1 MRYTRTAI
9 TQLSRWYKSVLIKC
23 AIFNAAVFIGAVGIS
38 GNAKA
43 APHMEIKGNKEVSG
57 DYSGYNGSEPKYE
70 GSHEYVPREGG
81 VFVIREGA
89 HLTVTGG
96 KYTNNTTKSLYGN
109 DGKTYG
115 GKGGGAIA
123 TETSSNGK
131 VTGHLT
137 IQGAVNDYVYFTGNT
152 AASVGG
158 GAIYAGSVD
167 LIDYAWFNANI
178 GTIIPYSTSFRSS
191 IGGGAIYLDL
201 QNGATNTVISNSGFQ
216 NNVPSSIA
224 GRGNKGGAIYVSG
237 SSVDNYHIDFINDS
251 FTNNVTGQGSNT
263 VDTDIDNYSYGEGGA
278 IHFSG
283 MGDDSATIAD
293 SEFIQN
299 KAAEGGAI
307 YGYIAPTLTIKA
319 GTNLDGSQKRTTF
332 SENLA
337 TKRGGAIFHSG
348 NDLHISDT
356 DFTGNSVI
364 GKNDSASSVDGGGAI
379 YYVGSSASRPHYAT
393 IENSIFDKNIVE
405 NWVTDENRIKTATAL
420 GGALHFKDSSYGI
433 TSITDTTF
441 TNNSVSVVN
450 RPFEDSSS
458 SNMSSGGAAYLLTKS
473 FNGDNLT
480 FIGNSADI
488 AGGMYL
494 DGSVYSV
501 IDHSTFQSNT
511 AKYRGGAAYLSVPGY
526 DYLVI
531 RNSTIGGDKAELGN
545 SAQYGGG
552 LYLNT
557 GANIENSTIMNN
569 TASETG
575 GGIYSGTAVK
585 IKDSTIAYNNA
596 PVGAAIYNYNSG
608 HDTSKIS
615 LDNVKIYNNTG
626 GSAIAGRTMYFVNSD
641 IYNNNAGSGS
651 NVIDAINGIL
661 IDTNVVN
668 NTGEYSIN
676 ATNNYEDMYIQAINR
691 DVLIDNPDTQ
701 GLNILADIHLF
712 AADDRTIT
720 IKDDAHNGI
729 MYQYDG
735 VVNYDGSIIND
746 PRYIGD
752 GLELYNGV
760 ANINAEM
767 DASIYQTG
775 GVLNLNNNLADNRGL
790 TIEGD
795 AVANL
800 SSKNTG
806 LNFLLLKSKDGA
818 LVNIDG
824 DKNIGTL
831 ASVYPTYNAIDT
843 TLDKAITSVN
853 IGTYTNYM
861 GLSEKD
867 ELHLNLDAD
876 FSTAAIDKYTIDLL
890 KIDTTEKN
898 EYADIVFSVD
908 RVNNLSLTDLG
919 DGESKNFKFLQID
932 EMQNDSGRPISDE
945 YVRVGLGR
953 INDTAM
959 TEYYT
964 DKSYN
969 YLVDDSDLGTI
980 KITKGSGLSLDSAIK
995 NEVNSKMYTL
1005 KEDYKSTASLG
1016 SINGGYLGINGEG
1029 YGMDGR
1035 DSSNNYA
1042 EGITV
1047 DNGQLLVLNDVGSLD
1062 LAGNANKK
1070 IVGFKNA
1077 GTNKDGGFI
1086 ANEQGSVEI
1095 NNSVIAD
1102 NDSIN
1107 SVVSATSEAV
1117 SADDPESSETNTKI
1131 KNSAFLNNK
1140 KISSGLVVNNGDL
1153 AALTVKDTTFKNN
1166 DGYAIINSGSATVND
1181 TLFDSNNSAIN
1192 NSGTMSV
1199 LDADFINNTGADKVA
1214 TIVNSGTMKLAQVN
1228 IEGNQGQY
1236 GAIYNAAD
1244 SNGTAKLTISS
1255 PYGNRLVIS
1264 GNKDKDGNSTAIHNS
1279 AYIGSDGTINRA
1291 EVVFTNYDYDAANYS
1306 SDFKGLPAFVID
1318 DKITGHDGDDYIAN
1332 QILAFAD
1339 TGLYEVNN
1347 IIENNTLSISGSAT
1361 LTLGNGGEIADSVIF
1376 DSVNGA
1382 TLNINEGAKATF
1394 SGADNIRY
1402 TNINLQGGE
1411 LVIGVDNSGNPLT
1424 KNKTLNVNGGI
1435 LDIANGATG
1444 RISVTDRGLG
1454 TTTELKLDVD
1464 LANGK
1469 TDYLS
1474 STLSSLSPVVIST
1487 INFISDATT
1496 ETSVTIISTGA
1507 GTGAYAISVADDV
1520 VFTNTNSDYQVSY
1533 DPSKGRLT
1541 FVPLDLYDN
1550 IYAAVTNTEKDVR
1563 SYSLKDGGSGAEV
1576 VTQALGT
1583 LAGTSLTVNGKNL
1596 ALDGDST
1603 AGIQIANG
1611 QTLTL
1616 NNVKE
1621 VRNFSDAAVKNASGG
1636 TVEIA
1641 TTAFTN
1647 NGTTDIINEG
1657 TLNLT
1662 SGNVKFQKG
1671 VTGAGT
1677 TNVTGAK
1684 VTLEDGASIAQALN
1698 IESGSLTSSADGI
1711 AGAVENN
1718 ANNGLVLNKGTL
1730 SQSITGSGSTKI
1742 AGNVVNSSN
1751 INQAVNITSGSLTTS
1766 ADSLGGAITNSV
1778 NGGLVLNGG
1787 TLAQRVSGNGSTV
1800 IDGDVTANSTI
1811 SQAITVNAD
1820 KSLTASANNINGAVT
1835 NNGTVNLNSGTLTQ
1849 TITGGDIYVLAS
1861 QTVTSDLSKLA
1872 GTFENQGTL
1881 NLQGELTED
1890 IKGNGTTVLQ
1900 NDITLADNRTIAG
1913 TLNANNK
1920 NINMQDSSTSYT
1932 TLSVNNLAGTA
1943 NLQIDS
1949 SLSDGQTDKI
1959 ATSAD
1964 SISGA
1969 ILNLTSVN
1977 VTSDGGNTGENSNIL
1992 TYLSGNTNNIQ
2003 FQLNGAA
2010 DGSLTTYTG
2019 NYEYV
2024 FSLGDAGQLDVTR
2037 TASTA
2042 GLSNFING
2050 TNGVTGNTFS
2060 LTEDVSVTQDGNIG
2074 TVDRTNDST
2083 TLNLNIN
2090 EYTLTGK
2097 GTNSFDGITIADGY
2111 TLNVNGKD
2119 SDNQGT
2125 ITNFDTAFTNTGTL
2139 NVSNIN
2145 FKNNNED
2152 IVNAGTLNLSGT
2164 NSVDTIVGDG
2174 DMQVASGTTTNNG
2187 TINQNIVSIANGATL
2202 NSNAGGLIANTGII
2216 NAGTLELTDGANA
2229 NTISGSGTTEITG
2242 TVENTGTI
2250 SQAVNVANGSLTT
2263 SADGLGG
2270 AVDNDGTLNLNGGT
2284 LAQTVTGTGSTVI
2297 DGDVT
2302 ANSAISQA
2310 ITVNADKSLTANANN
2325 IDGAVTNAGTLNLNG
2340 GTLAQVISG
2349 TGSTVVDGD
2358 VTANSLISQA
2368 ITVNAD
2374 KSLTANANNID
2385 GAVNNAGTLNLNGG
2399 TLAQTVTGAG
2409 STVIAG
2415 NVENSSTIAQAVNI
2429 TSGSLTTLAD
2439 GLGGAVDND
2448 GTLNLN
2454 GGTLA
2459 QTVTGAGST
2468 VIDGDVLANSVIS
2481 QAITV
2486 NTGKKLTASAD
2497 NINDAVTNSGT
2508 VNLNSGI
2515 LAQTITGGNINILAS
2530 QTVTSDL
2537 SKLAGNFENQ
2547 GTLNLQG
2554 ELSKD
2559 INGSGTT
2566 VLQNNITLA
2575 DNRTIA
2581 GTLDINNQ
2589 TVDMGN
2595 EPAAYNTLKVGS
2607 LTGNGNLQIDVN
2619 MTNNVGKATS
2629 NDKIYVTDGASN
2641 SGILNLNVINVQNEL
2656 ATSDSIYSNYIDYV
2670 TGNNSNIT
2678 YQLSGSEDGQIVV
2691 VTTEQKYTFTKGNNG
2706 SLNVLAQD
2714 YTGGL
2719 SDYITGEIT
2728 ANNFSINKNVTLN
2741 DNENIGL
2748 TQGDDTTKNV
2758 FVNNGSTLTGFDGTN
2773 KYNNGITVADGYT
2786 VNLTGSENA
2795 SMENFITALAV
2806 NNGGS
2811 LNVTDMN
2818 FSNNT
2823 TDIANNGTLN
2833 LAGTNSFAS
2842 GIKGNGTTNISGT
2855 TTNNGTITQSIVSIA
2870 EGATLNTDASGLIAS
2885 AGVVNSGTLELTG
2898 GAVQSNI
2905 TGNGTLSILDN
2916 ITNDKTITQ
2925 AINIANNKT
2934 LTNNGTLNT
2943 SVQLTANQTID
2954 GNGTLNLTG
2963 TSINEGSIT
2972 QGVVNVADTAELTT
2986 AADAIT
2992 ANINNAGNLELT
3004 GGINSNTISGTG
3016 TTEIAGIVENT
3027 GTISQAIKIDSGSLT
3042 TLASGLGGTVT
3053 NMVDGGLILNGGTL
3067 TQTVSGDGSTSIAG
3081 DVISN
3086 ALISQAIDINS
3097 GSLTTSANNLGNAV
3111 TNMVD
3116 GGLILNGGT
3125 LTQAVSGNGSTII
3138 AGDVL
3143 WGTNAK
3149 MGNTTIA
3156 QNGSL
3161 DIGTN
3166 EVTLGDTTINGTL
3179 KMTITDMAK
3188 DSSDYT
3194 GGKLIVNDLDLGESS
3209 KLSMTVAS
3217 GLITERDASTG
3228 GLDLITVT
3236 GASSGKFAEMLSN
3249 NRYAVS
3255 MDDNGK
3261 FKITY
3266 TASPTDIVNE
3276 GGGNINN
3283 AQAAEAWDKVPTTGN
3298 AATDEM
3304 QAHLNELSQHDST
3317 GYVKAL
3323 NNLAPTDSR
3332 AVARTTVDVNN
3343 LIGHQIERRQD
3354 MQGLNSGD
3362 TFQNVGAWMEGLY
3375 NYSKQDG
3382 SSTHAGFTGKT
3393 AGFALGMDGKVNE
3406 DTMIGFGYANNQ
3418 TDIDSLDRDIDVD
3431 GHTLFVYGKY
3441 QPEKW
3446 YIRGMAHYGF
3456 ASYDEKSDVNGKHN
3470 SADYDVQNIGLSAY
3484 AGYDLPNGITPE
3496 AGLRFTHISQ
3506 DDYTDYVG
3514 QHISVD
3520 DNDILT
3526 LVAGAK
3532 YSKTFTGE
3540 DGIHWTPK
3548 ARAAVT
3554 YDVIK
3559 DDNNANVDIAG
3570 INYDVTG
3577 EKINRL
3583 EFEVGLGIEADVNN
3597 WNFSVG
3603 YDAGIREDYISHTGM
3618 FRARYN
3624 F

>member
-23 AIFNAAVFIGAVGIS
+23 AIFNAAVFIGTVGIS
-38 GNAKA
+38 GNAEA
-43 APHMEIKGNKEVSG
+43 APHMEIEGNKEVSG

-70 GSHEYVPREGG
+70 GSHEYVPGEGG

-96 KYTNNTTKSLYGN
+96 TYANNTTKSLYGN
-109 DGKTYG
+109 DGSTYA

-137 IQGAVNDYVYFTGNT
+137 IQGAVNDYVHFTGNT

-178 GTIIPYSTSFRSS
+178 GTVNPHLASYPSS

-201 QNGATNTVISNSGFQ
+201 ENGATNTVISNSGFQ

-224 GRGNKGGAIYVSG
+224 GRANKGGAIYVSG
-237 SSVDNYHIDFINDS
+237 SRVNNYHIDFINDS

-283 MGDDSATIAD
+283 MGDDSATIAG

-393 IENSIFDKNIVE
+393 IENSIFDNNIVE
-405 NWVTDENRIKTATAL
+405 NRVTDENRLNSATAL
-420 GGALHFKDSSYGI
+420 GGALHFRDSSYGI

-494 DGSVYSV
+494 GGSVYSV

-511 AKYRGGAAYLSVPGY
+511 AKYRGGAAFLSVPGY

-569 TASETG
+569 TASKTG

-585 IKDSTIAYNNA
+585 IKDSTIAYNNS
-596 PVGAAIYNYNSG
+596 PIGSAIYNYNSG
-608 HDTSKIS
+608 FDTSKIS

-668 NTGEYSIN
+668 NTGKYSIN
-676 ATNNYEDMYIQAINR
+676 ADVNFQDMYIQAINR

-701 GLNILADIHLF
+701 GLNILIPIHLF
-712 AADDRTIT
+712 AADNHTIT
-720 IKDDAHNGI
+720 IKDDSRNGI
-729 MYQYDG
+729 LHQYDG

-746 PRYIGD
+746 PRYTGD

-775 GVLNLNNNLADNRGL
+775 GVLNLNNNLVDNRGL

-795 AVANL
+795 AVVNM
-800 SSKNTG
+800 SSKNEG
-806 LNFLLLKSKDGA
+806 LSFLLLKSEDGA

-831 ASVYPTYNAIDT
+831 ASVYPTYNAMDT
-843 TLDKAITSVN
+843 TLDNAITSVD
-853 IGTYTNYM
+853 IGAYTNFM

-898 EYADIVFSVD
+898 KYADIVFSVD
-908 RVNNLSLTDLG
+908 RVNNLSSTDLK
-919 DGESKNFKFLQID
+919 DGESKKFKFLQIN

-953 INDTAM
+953 INDTEM
-959 TEYYT
+959 TEYYI

-1016 SINGGYLGINGEG
+1016 SLNGQYLGINGEG

-1047 DNGQLLVLNDVGSLD
+1047 NEGQLLVLNDVGSLNPD
-1062 LAGNANKK
+1062 GTAKQKL
-1070 IVGFKNA
+1070 VGFKNA

-1102 NDSIN
+1102 NDSMSSI
-1107 SVVSATSEAV
+1107 VSATSESV
-1117 SADDPESSETNTKI
+1117 ETNTKI

-1140 KISSGLVVNNGDL
+1140 KISSGLVVNKGDL

-1166 DGYAIINSGSATVND
+1166 DGYAIVNSGNVTVND
-1181 TLFDSNNSAIN
+1181 TTFDSNSSAID
-1192 NSGTMSV
+1192 NSGTISV
-1199 LDADFINNTGADKVA
+1199 LDADFINNIGTDKIA
-1214 TIVNSGTMKLAQVN
+1214 TIVNSGTMKLTQVN
-1228 IEGNQGQY
+1228 IKGNQGQY

-1244 SNGTAKLTISS
+1244 SDSSAKITISS
-1255 PYGNRLVIS
+1255 PYTNSHAIS
-1264 GNKDKDGNSTAIHNS
+1264 GNKDINGNPVAIYNS
-1279 AYIGSDGTINRA
+1279 AYVGDDGTINSA
-1291 EVVFTNYDYDAANYS
+1291 EVIFTNYDYDAATYS
-1306 SDFKGLPAFVID
+1306 GDFEGISGFVID

-1332 QILAFAD
+1332 QKLTFAD

-1347 IIENNTLSISGSAT
+1347 VIENNTLTLSSSAT

-1376 DSVNGA
+1376 SSGNNA
-1382 TLNINEGAKATF
+1382 TLNITEGAKATF
-1394 SGADNIRY
+1394 SGADNIGR

-1411 LVIGVDNSGNPLT
+1411 LVIGVDNSGKQLT
-1424 KNKTLNVNGGI
+1424 KSTRLNVNGGI

-1444 RISVTDRGLG
+1444 SISVGDTGYG

-1474 STLSSLSPVVIST
+1474 STLSGLSPVVIST

-1496 ETSVTIISTGA
+1496 ETSVSIISTGA
-1507 GTGAYAISVADDV
+1507 GAGAYAISVADDV

-1533 DPSKGRLT
+1533 DPYRGRLT

-1550 IYAAVTNTEKDVR
+1550 IYAAVTNTEKAVR
-1563 SYSLKDGGSGAEV
+1563 SYSLKDGGSGAEI

-1583 LAGTSLTVNGKNL
+1583 LVGTSLTVNGKNL

-1616 NNVKE
+1616 SGIKE
-1621 VRNFSDAAVKNASGG
+1621 VRNFSDVAVNNANGG
-1636 TVEIA
+1636 TVNVA
-1641 TTAFTN
+1641 STAFAN
-1647 NGTTDIINEG
+1647 NGTTDIANNG
-1657 TLNLT
+1657 KLNLT
-1662 SGNVKFQKG
+1662 SGNVSFEKG
-1671 VTGAGT
+1671 VTGTGT
-1677 TNVTGAK
+1677 TNVTGAN
-1684 VTLEDGASIAQALN
+1684 VTLGSNASIAQTIN
-1698 IESGSLTSSADGI
+1698 IEGGSLTTA
-1711 AGAVENN
+1711 ANKLVAAVTNN
-1718 ANNGLVLNKGTL
+1718 AANGLVLNGGTL
-1730 SQSITGSGSTKI
+1730 NQGISGNGSTQI

-1800 IDGDVTANSTI
+1800 IDGDVTANSVI
-1811 SQAITVNAD
+1811 SQAITVNTG
-1820 KSLTASANNINGAVT
+1820 KNLTASANNINGAVT

-1849 TITGGDIYVLAS
+1849 TITGGNINIAS
-1861 QTVTSDLSKLA
+1861 NQAVTSDLSKLA
-1872 GTFENQGTL
+1872 GNFENQGTL
-1881 NLQGELTED
+1881 NLQGELSKD
-1890 IKGNGTTVLQ
+1890 IAGDGSTVLQ

-1920 NINMQDSSTSYT
+1920 NINMQDSATSYT

-1959 ATSAD
+1959 VTSAD
-1964 SISGA
+1964 SVSGA

-2060 LTEDVSVTQDGNIG
+2060 LTEDVSVTQDGDIG

-2090 EYTLTGK
+2090 EHTLTGK
-2097 GTNSFDGITIADGY
+2097 GTNSFDGITVADGY

-2119 SDNQGT
+2119 VASQGT
-2125 ITNFDTAFTNTGTL
+2125 IANFDTAFTNDGTL
-2139 NVSNIN
+2139 NISNIN
-2145 FKNNNED
+2145 FENNNKD
-2152 IVNAGTLNLSGT
+2152 IINAGTLNLSGT
-2164 NSVDTIVGDG
+2164 NSVNTIVGDG

-2187 TINQNIVSIANGATL
+2187 TIDQNIVSIANGATL

-2229 NTISGSGTTEITG
+2229 NTISGSGTTKITG

-2250 SQAVNVANGSLTT
+2250 SQAVNIDSGSLTT

-2270 AVDNDGTLNLNGGT
+2270 AVNNAGTLNLNGGI

-2297 DGDVT
+2297 DGDVI
-2302 ANSAISQA
+2302 ANSA
-2310 ITVNADKSLTANANN
+2310 
-2325 IDGAVTNAGTLNLNG
+2325 
-2340 GTLAQVISG
+2340 
-2349 TGSTVVDGD
+2349 
-2358 VTANSLISQA
+2358 ISQA

-2399 TLAQTVTGAG
+2399 TLAQTVTGTGSTVVDGDVTANSLISQAITVNTDKLLTASADNIGGAVDNDGTLNLNGGTLAQTVTGAG

-2415 NVENSSTIAQAVNI
+2415 NVENSSIIAQAVNI
-2429 TSGSLTTLAD
+2429 TSGSLTTSAD
-2439 GLGGAVDND
+2439 GLDGAVDND

-2468 VIDGDVLANSVIS
+2468 VIDGDVTVNSAIL

-2486 NTGKKLTASAD
+2486 NTDKSLTASAD

-2595 EPAAYNTLKVGS
+2595 EPAAYNTLTVGS
-2607 LTGNGNLQIDVN
+2607 LTGNGNLQIDVDL
-2619 MTNNVGKATS
+2619 NNGSSDKISIADGTS
-2629 NDKIYVTDGASN
+2629 NNGT
-2641 SGILNLNVINVQNEL
+2641 LNLNVINVQNEL
-2656 ATSDSIYSNYIDYV
+2656 ATNDSIYSNYVDYV

-2728 ANNFSINKNVTLN
+2728 ANNFSINKDITLN

-2795 SMENFITALAV
+2795 SMENFITALEV

-2833 LAGTNSFAS
+2833 LAGNNTLVS
-2842 GIKGNGTTNISGT
+2842 GIEGNGSTNISLGT
-2855 TTNNGTITQSIVSIA
+2855 TTNNGTITQNTVSIA
-2870 EGATLNTDASGLIAS
+2870 NTATLNTNASSLIAS
-2885 AGVVNSGTLELTG
+2885 AGVTNQGTLELTG

-2925 AINIANNKT
+2925 AINIANDKT

-2972 QGVVNVADTAELTT
+2972 QDVVNISDTGDLTT
-2986 AADAIT
+2986 AADTIT
-2992 ANINNAGNLELT
+2992 ANINNAGNLKLT
-3004 GGINSNTISGTG
+3004 GGINSNTISGAG

-3027 GTISQAIKIDSGSLT
+3027 GTIAQAVNIDSGSLT
-3042 TLASGLGGTVT
+3042 TSASGLGGTVT
-3053 NMVDGGLILNGGTL
+3053 NAIDGGLVLNGGTL
-3067 TQTVSGDGSTSIAG
+3067 TQAINGDGSTTIAG
-3081 DVISN
+3081 DVTAN

-3116 GGLILNGGT
+3116 GGLVLNGGMLNQT
-3125 LTQAVSGNGSTII
+3125 VSGNGSTII

-3149 MGNTTIA
+3149 MGDTTIA

-3166 EVTLGDTTINGTL
+3166 EVTLGDTAINGTL

-3228 GLDLITVT
+3228 GLDLITVN

-3304 QAHLNELSQHDST
+3304 QAHLNELSQHDSN

-3375 NYSKQDG
+3375 NYSKQDS

-3441 QPEKW
+3441 QPAKW
-3446 YIRGMAHYGF
+3446 YVRGMAHYGF

-3470 SADYDVQNIGLSAY
+3470 SADYDVQNIGVSAY
-3484 AGYDLPNGITPE
+3484 VGYDLPNGITPE

>member
-9 TQLSRWYKSVLIKC
+9 TQLSRWYRNILIKC
-23 AIFNAAVFIGAVGIS
+23 AIFNAAVFIGTVGIS
-38 GNAKA
+38 GNAEA
-43 APHMEIKGNKEVSG
+43 TPHIGIEGNKEVSG
-57 DYSGYNGSEPKYE
+57 DYSGYNGSELKYE
-70 GSHEYVPREGG
+70 GSDEYVPREGG

-96 KYTNNTTKSLYGN
+96 TYANNTTKSLYGN
-109 DGKTYG
+109 DGSTYG

-123 TETSSNGK
+123 TETSGNGK

-137 IQGAVNDYVYFTGNT
+137 IKGAVDNYVYFKNNT
-152 AASVGG
+152 AATTGG

-167 LIDYAWFNANI
+167 LIDYAWFFAND
-178 GTIIPYSTSFRSS
+178 GTIIPYSVSYPSS

-201 QNGATNTVISNSGFQ
+201 QNGATNTVISNSVFQ
-216 NNVPSSIA
+216 NNVTSLLA
-224 GRGNKGGAIYVSG
+224 GRANKGGAIYVSG
-237 SSVDNYHIDFINDS
+237 SSVNNYHIDFINDS
-251 FTNNVTGQGSNT
+251 FSNNITGQGSQT
-263 VDTDIDNYSYGEGGA
+263 VDTDINNYNYGEGGA
-278 IHFSG
+278 IHFAA
-283 MGDDSATIAD
+283 MVNDSATIAG

-307 YGYIAPTLTIKA
+307 YGYTAPTLTIQA

-405 NWVTDENRIKTATAL
+405 NWVSDENKIKTATAL

-441 TNNSVSVVN
+441 TNNSASVVN
-450 RPFEDSSS
+450 RSYEDSDPAY
-458 SNMSSGGAAYLLTKS
+458 MSRGGAAYLLVKS

-480 FIGNSADI
+480 FVGNSADI
-488 AGGMYL
+488 AGGMFL
-494 DGSVYSV
+494 TGSVYSV
-501 IDHSTFQSNT
+501 IDRSTFQSNT
-511 AKYRGGAAYLSVPGY
+511 AKYQGGAAHLAVPGY

-545 SAQYGGG
+545 TAQYGGG

-585 IKDSTIAYNNA
+585 IKDSTIAYNNS
-596 PVGAAIYNYNSG
+596 PIGSAIYNKNSG
-608 HDTSKIS
+608 YDTSKIS

-641 IYNNNAGSGS
+641 IYDNNAGNDS

-668 NTGEYSIN
+668 NTGKYSIN
-676 ATNNYEDMYIQAINR
+676 TANSYEDMYIQAINR
-691 DVLIDNPDTQ
+691 DVLIDNPNTQ
-701 GLNILADIHLF
+701 GLNILVPIHLF
-712 AADDRTIT
+712 AADNHTIT
-720 IKDDAHNGI
+720 IKDDSHNGI

-735 VVNYDGSIIND
+735 IVNYDGSIINS
-746 PRYIGD
+746 PGYIGD

-790 TIEGD
+790 TIEDD

-806 LNFLLLKSKDGA
+806 LSFLRLRSSDGA
-818 LVNIDG
+818 LVNVDG

-843 TLDKAITSVN
+843 TLDNAITSVN
-853 IGTYTNYM
+853 IDTYTNYM

-919 DGESKNFKFLQID
+919 DGESKNFKFLQIN
-932 EMQNDSGRPISDE
+932 EMQNDSSRPISDE

-1047 DNGQLLVLNDVGSLD
+1047 NEGQLLVVNDVGSLD
-1062 LAGNANKK
+1062 SAGNANKK

-1102 NDSIN
+1102 NDSMSSI
-1107 SVVSATSEAV
+1107 VSATSESV
-1117 SADDPESSETNTKI
+1117 ETNTKI

-1140 KISSGLVVNNGDL
+1140 KISSGLVVNKGDL

-1166 DGYAIINSGSATVND
+1166 DGYAIVNSGSATVND
-1181 TLFDSNNSAIN
+1181 TIFEANNSAID
-1192 NSGTMSV
+1192 NSGTISV
-1199 LDADFINNTGADKVA
+1199 LDADFINNTGADKIA
-1214 TIVNSGTMKLAQVN
+1214 TIANSGTMKLTQVN
-1228 IEGNQGQY
+1228 IKGNQGQY

-1244 SNGTAKLTISS
+1244 SNGSAKLTISS

-1264 GNKDKDGNSTAIHNS
+1264 GNKDKNGNAAAIYNA
-1279 AYIGSDGTINRA
+1279 AYKADDDTINRA

-1306 SDFKGLPAFVID
+1306 SDFEGLPAFVID

-1347 IIENNTLSISGSAT
+1347 VIENNTLSISGSAT

-1376 DSVNGA
+1376 NSVNGA

-1411 LVIGVDNSGNPLT
+1411 LVIGVDNSGKQLT
-1424 KNKTLNVNGGI
+1424 KSTRLNVNGGV
-1435 LDIANGATG
+1435 LDIANGVTG
-1444 RISVTDRGLG
+1444 SINVGDSGYG
-1454 TTTELKLDVD
+1454 TTTALKLDVD

-1474 STLSSLSPVVIST
+1474 STLSGLSPVVIST

-1496 ETSVTIISTGA
+1496 ETSVSITNTGA
-1507 GTGAYAISVADDV
+1507 GVGAYAISVADDV
-1520 VFTNTNSDYQVSY
+1520 VFTNTNSDYQVTY
-1533 DPSKGRLT
+1533 DPSRGRLT

-1550 IYAAVTNTEKDVR
+1550 IYAAVTNTEKAVR
-1563 SYSLKDGGSGAEV
+1563 SYSLKDGGSGAEI

-1583 LAGTSLTVNGKNL
+1583 LVGTSLTVNGKNL
-1596 ALDGDST
+1596 ALDGNST
-1603 AGIQIANG
+1603 EGIQITDG

-1616 NNVKE
+1616 SGIKE

-1647 NGTTDIINEG
+1647 NGTTDIANNG

-1662 SGNVKFQKG
+1662 SGNVSFEKG
-1671 VTGAGT
+1671 VTGTGT

-1684 VTLEDGASIAQALN
+1684 VTLEDGASIAQTLN
-1698 IESGSLTSSADGI
+1698 IESGSLTTSANNLVGT
-1711 AGAVENN
+1711 VKNN
-1718 ANNGLVLNKGTL
+1718 AANGLVLNGGTL
-1730 SQSITGSGSTKI
+1730 KQDVTGTGSTKI
-1742 AGNVVNSSN
+1742 AGDVINSSS
-1751 INQAVNITSGSLTTS
+1751 IAQAVNITSGSLTTS

-1800 IDGDVTANSTI
+1800 IDGDVTLNSII
-1811 SQAITVNAD
+1811 SQAITVNTG
-1820 KSLTASANNINGAVT
+1820 KNLTASANNINGAVT

-1849 TITGGDIYVLAS
+1849 TITGGNINIAS
-1861 QTVTSDLSKLA
+1861 NQAVTSDLSKLA
-1872 GTFENQGTL
+1872 GNFENQGTL
-1881 NLQGELTED
+1881 NLQGELSKD

-1900 NDITLADNRTIAG
+1900 NDIVLADNRTIAG

-1932 TLSVNNLAGTA
+1932 TLSVNNLTGTA

-1949 SLSDGQTDKI
+1949 SLADGQTDKI
-1959 ATSAD
+1959 VTSAD

-2010 DGSLTTYTG
+2010 DGKLTTYTG

-2024 FSLGDAGQLDVTR
+2024 FSLGNDGQLDVTR

-2060 LTEDVSVTQDGNIG
+2060 LTEDVSVTQDGDIG

-2083 TLNLNIN
+2083 TLNLHVN
-2090 EYTLTGK
+2090 EHTLTGK
-2097 GTNSFDGITIADGY
+2097 GTNSFDGITVAKDY
-2111 TLNVNGKD
+2111 TLNVSGKD

-2125 ITNFDTAFTNTGTL
+2125 ITNFDTAFTNNGTL

-2145 FKNNNED
+2145 FENNNED

-2174 DMQVASGTTTNNG
+2174 DMQVTSGTTTNNG
-2187 TINQNIVSIANGATL
+2187 TIEQNTVSIAEGATL
-2202 NSNAGGLIANTGII
+2202 NTNASDLIASAGIV
-2216 NAGTLELTDGANA
+2216 NSGTLELTGGANA

-2242 TVENTGTI
+2242 AVENTGTI

-2263 SADGLGG
+2263 SASGLGG
-2270 AVDNDGTLNLNGGT
+2270 TVTNDIDSGLVLNGGT
-2284 LAQTVTGTGSTVI
+2284 LAQRVSGNGSTVI
-2297 DGDVT
+2297 DGDVI

-2310 ITVNADKSLTANANN
+2310 ITVNADKSLTASANN
-2325 IDGAVTNAGTLNLNG
+2325 IDGDVTNAGILNLNG
-2340 GTLAQVISG
+2340 GTLAQAVGG
-2349 TGSTVVDGD
+2349 TGLTVVAGD

-2374 KSLTANANNID
+2374 KSLTASADNIG
-2385 GAVNNAGTLNLNGG
+2385 GAVDNDGTLNLNGG

-2415 NVENSSTIAQAVNI
+2415 NVENSSTIAQTVNI
-2429 TSGSLTTLAD
+2429 ESGSLTTSAD

-2459 QTVTGAGST
+2459 QNVIGSGTT
-2468 VIDGDVLANSVIS
+2468 VIDGDVTANSVIS

-2486 NTGKKLTASAD
+2486 NTSKNLTASAN
-2497 NINDAVTNSGT
+2497 NI
-2508 VNLNSGI
+2508 
-2515 LAQTITGGNINILAS
+2515 GGAIS
-2530 QTVTSDL
+2530 
-2537 SKLAGNFENQ
+2537 NQ
-2547 GTLNLQG
+2547 GTLTLNDGTLAQTVSGNGTTQITGTVKNNASIGQNLTIANNG
-2554 ELSKD
+2554 NLTSNLANISGTVTNEGTFNLGDNLSKD
-2559 INGSGTT
+2559 ILGNGTT
-2566 VLQNNITLA
+2566 ILQNDITLA
-2575 DNRTIA
+2575 DNRTID
-2581 GTLDINNQ
+2581 GTLNLNGQ
-2589 TVDMGN
+2589 TIDMGN
-2595 EPAAYNTLKVGS
+2595 EPAVYNTL
-2607 LTGNGNLQIDVN
+2607 TAGNLAGSGNFKIDVDL
-2619 MTNNVGKATS
+2619 TNNSGKAAS
-2629 NDKIYVTDGASN
+2629 NDKIYITDSSTNNAT
-2641 SGILNLNVINVQNEL
+2641 INLTVINVQNEL
-2656 ATSDSIYSNYIDYV
+2656 QTSDSIYSNYVDYV

-2691 VTTEQKYTFTKGNNG
+2691 VTTEQKYTFTKGNDG
-2706 SLNVLAQD
+2706 SLDVLAQD

-2719 SDYITGEIT
+2719 SDYITGEII
-2728 ANNFSINKNVTLN
+2728 ANNFSINKDVTLN

-2748 TQGDDTTKNV
+2748 TQGSDTTKNI
-2758 FVNNGSTLTGFDGTN
+2758 FINNGSTLTGYDGTD

-2795 SMENFITALAV
+2795 SMENFITALEV

-2833 LAGTNSFAS
+2833 LAGNNTLAS
-2842 GIKGNGTTNISGT
+2842 GIEGNGATNISGT

-2925 AINIANNKT
+2925 AINIANDKT

-2986 AADAIT
+2986 AADTIT

-3027 GTISQAIKIDSGSLT
+3027 GTIAQAVNIDSGSLT
-3042 TLASGLGGTVT
+3042 TSASGLGGTVT
-3053 NMVDGGLILNGGTL
+3053 NMVDGGLVLNGGTL
-3067 TQTVSGDGSTSIAG
+3067 TQAINGDGSTTIAG
-3081 DVISN
+3081 DVTAN

-3097 GSLTTSANNLGNAV
+3097 GSLTTSANNLGDAV

-3116 GGLILNGGT
+3116 GGLVLNGGT
-3125 LTQAVSGNGSTII
+3125 LNQTVSGSGSTTI
-3138 AGDVL
+3138 
-3143 WGTNAK
+3143 
-3149 MGNTTIA
+3149 GNTAI
-3156 QNGSL
+3156 
-3161 DIGTN
+3161 D
-3166 EVTLGDTTINGTL
+3166 GTL

-3194 GGKLIVNDLDLGESS
+3194 GGKLIVNDLNLGETS

-3228 GLDLITVT
+3228 GLDLITVN

-3249 NRYAVS
+3249 NRYAVTT
-3255 MDDNGK
+3255 DDNGK

-3298 AATDEM
+3298 AATDDM
-3304 QAHLNELSQHDST
+3304 QAHLNELSQHNSI

-3323 NNLAPTDSR
+3323 SNLAPTDSR

-3354 MQGLNSGD
+3354 MQGMNSGD

-3431 GHTLFVYGKY
+3431 GHTLFAYGKY
-3441 QPEKW
+3441 QPAKW
-3446 YIRGMAHYGF
+3446 YVRGMAHYGF

-3470 SADYDVQNIGLSAY
+3470 SADYDVQNIGVSAY

>member
-9 TQLSRWYKSVLIKC
+9 TQLSKWYRNILIKC
-23 AIFNAAVFIGAVGIS
+23 AIFNAAVFIGVVGIS

-43 APHMEIKGNKEVSG
+43 TPHIEVSGNKEVSG
-57 DYSGYNGSEPKYE
+57 DYSGYNGTELHN
-70 GSHEYVPREGG
+70 GEYVPNKGG
-81 VFVIREGA
+81 VFVVKEGA

-96 KYTNNTTKSLYGN
+96 TYQYNTTKAPYGDN
-109 DGKTYG
+109 GDFAGL
-115 GKGGGAIA
+115 GGGAIA
-123 TETSSNGK
+123 TESSSKG
-131 VTGHLT
+131 VGHLT
-137 IQGAVNDYVYFTGNT
+137 VQGAIDNYVYFKNNS

-158 GAIYAGSVD
+158 GAIYANSVD
-167 LIDYAWFNANI
+167 TIDHAWFNANI
-178 GTIIPYSTSFRSS
+178 GTVNPYLTSYPSS

-201 QNGATNTVISNSGFQ
+201 ENGATNTVISNSVFQ
-216 NNVPSSIA
+216 NNVTSLLA

-237 SSVDNYHIDFINDS
+237 DSVDNYHIDFINDS
-251 FTNNVTGQGSNT
+251 FSNNITGQGSQA
-263 VDTDIDNYSYGEGGA
+263 VDTDIDNYNYGEGGA

-283 MGDDSATIAD
+283 MGDDSATISG

-307 YGYIAPTLTIKA
+307 YGYTAPTLTIQA
-319 GTNLDGSQKRTTF
+319 GTKPDGSQKRTTF

-348 NDLHISDT
+348 NDLHISDS

-393 IENSIFDKNIVE
+393 IENSIFDNNVVE
-405 NWVTDENRIKTATAL
+405 NRVTDENKIKTATAL
-420 GGALHFKDSSYGI
+420 GGALHFRDSSYGI

-488 AGGMYL
+488 AGGMFL
-494 DGSVYSV
+494 TGNAYSV

-511 AKYRGGAAYLSVPGY
+511 AKYQGGAAHLAVPGY

-545 SAQYGGG
+545 TAQYGGG

-585 IKDSTIAYNNA
+585 IKDSTIAYNNS
-596 PVGAAIYNYNSG
+596 PIGSAIYNKNSG
-608 HDTSKIS
+608 YDTSKIS

-641 IYNNNAGSGS
+641 IYNNNAGNDS

-668 NTGEYSIN
+668 NTGKYSIN
-676 ATNNYEDMYIQAINR
+676 TANSYEDMYIQAINR
-691 DVLIDNPDTQ
+691 DVLIDNPNTQ
-701 GLNILADIHLF
+701 GLNILVPIHLF
-712 AADDRTIT
+712 AADNHKIT
-720 IKDDAHNGI
+720 IKDDSHNGI

-735 VVNYDGSIIND
+735 IVNYDGSIINS
-746 PRYIGD
+746 PGYIGD

-760 ANINAEM
+760 ANINAKM
-767 DASIYQTG
+767 DASIYQRG
-775 GVLNLNNNLADNRGL
+775 GVLNLNNNLVDNRGL

-800 SSKNTG
+800 SSKNEG
-806 LNFLLLKSKDGA
+806 LSFLRLRSSDGA

-843 TLDKAITSVN
+843 TLDNAITSVN

-898 EYADIVFSVD
+898 KYADIVFSVD
-908 RVNNLSLTDLG
+908 RVNNLSSTDLR
-919 DGESKNFKFLQID
+919 DGESKKFKFLQIN

-1047 DNGQLLVLNDVGSLD
+1047 NEGQLLVVNDVGSLD
-1062 LAGNANKK
+1062 SAGNANKK

-1102 NDSIN
+1102 NDSMSSI
-1107 SVVSATSEAV
+1107 VSATSESV
-1117 SADDPESSETNTKI
+1117 ETNTKI

-1140 KISSGLVVNNGDL
+1140 KISSGLVVNKGDL

-1166 DGYAIINSGSATVND
+1166 DGYAIVNSGSATVND
-1181 TLFDSNNSAIN
+1181 TIFEANNSAIN

-1199 LDADFINNTGADKVA
+1199 LDADFINNISTDKIA
-1214 TIVNSGTMKLAQVN
+1214 TIANSGTMKLTQVN
-1228 IEGNQGQY
+1228 IKGNQGQY

-1244 SNGTAKLTISS
+1244 SNGSAKITISS
-1255 PYGNRLVIS
+1255 PYTNSHAIS
-1264 GNKDKDGNSTAIHNS
+1264 GNKDINGNPVAIYNS
-1279 AYIGSDGTINRA
+1279 AYVGDDGTINSA
-1291 EVVFTNYDYDAANYS
+1291 EVVFTNYDYDAATYFG
-1306 SDFKGLPAFVID
+1306 DFKGISGFVID

-1376 DSVNGA
+1376 NSVNGA

-1411 LVIGVDNSGNPLT
+1411 LVIGVDDSGKQLT
-1424 KNKTLNVNGGI
+1424 KSTRLNVNGGI

-1444 RISVTDRGLG
+1444 SINVGDSGYG

-1474 STLSSLSPVVIST
+1474 STFSSLSPVVIST

-1507 GTGAYAISVADDV
+1507 GAGAYAISVADDV
-1520 VFTNTNSDYQVSY
+1520 MFTNSNSDYQVSY
-1533 DPSKGRLT
+1533 DPSKGKLT

-1550 IYAAVTNTEKDVR
+1550 IYAAVTDQQKLIRT
-1563 SYSLKDGGSGAEV
+1563 YSLKDSGSGAEV
-1576 VTQALGT
+1576 VTKDLGT
-1583 LAGTSLTVNGKNL
+1583 LVGTSLSIYGKNL
-1596 ALDGDST
+1596 ALDGNST
-1603 AGIQIANG
+1603 AGIQIANS

-1616 NNVKE
+1616 NNIKE
-1621 VRNFSDAAVKNASGG
+1621 VKNFSDAAVKNASGG
-1636 TVEIA
+1636 TVEVA

-1647 NGTTDIINEG
+1647 NGTTDIANNG

-1662 SGNVKFQKG
+1662 SGNVSFEKG
-1671 VTGAGT
+1671 VTGTGI
-1677 TNVTGAK
+1677 TNITGAK
-1684 VTLEDGASIAQALN
+1684 VTLDGNASIAQTIN
-1698 IESGSLTSSADGI
+1698 IEGGSLTTA
-1711 AGAVENN
+1711 ANKLVAAVTNN
-1718 ANNGLVLNKGTL
+1718 AANGLVLNGGTL
-1730 SQSITGSGSTKI
+1730 NQGISGNGSTQI

-1751 INQAVNITSGSLTTS
+1751 INQAVNITSGSLATS
-1766 ADSLGGAITNSV
+1766 AYSLGGAITNSV

-1787 TLAQRVSGNGSTV
+1787 TLDQRVSGNGSTV

-1811 SQAITVNAD
+1811 SQAIMVNTG
-1820 KSLTASANNINGAVT
+1820 KSLTASANNIGGAVT
-1835 NNGTVNLNSGTLTQ
+1835 NDGTVNLNSGTLAQ
-1849 TITGGDIYVLAS
+1849 TITGGTINIAS
-1861 QTVTSDLSKLA
+1861 NQAVTSDLSKLA

-1881 NLQGELTED
+1881 NLQGELSKD
-1890 IKGNGTTVLQ
+1890 IAGDGSTVLQ

-1920 NINMQDSSTSYT
+1920 NVNMQDSATSYT

-1959 ATSAD
+1959 VTSAD
-1964 SISGA
+1964 SVSGA

-2060 LTEDVSVTQDGNIG
+2060 LTEDVSVTQDGDIG

-2090 EYTLTGK
+2090 EHTLTGK
-2097 GTNSFDGITIADGY
+2097 GTNSFDGITVADGY

-2119 SDNQGT
+2119 VASQGT
-2125 ITNFDTAFTNTGTL
+2125 ITNFDTAFANNGTL

-2145 FKNNNED
+2145 FENNNED
-2152 IVNAGTLNLSGT
+2152 IINAGTLNLSGT

-2174 DMQVASGTTTNNG
+2174 DMQVTSGTTTNNG
-2187 TINQNIVSIANGATL
+2187 TIEQNSISIASGATL
-2202 NSNAGGLIANTGII
+2202 NTDASDLIASAGIV
-2216 NAGTLELTDGANA
+2216 NSGTLELTSGANA

-2250 SQAVNVANGSLTT
+2250 SQAINVANGSLTT
-2263 SADGLGG
+2263 SASGLGG
-2270 AVDNDGTLNLNGGT
+2270 TVTNDIDSGLVLNGGT

-2297 DGDVT
+2297 DGDVI

-2310 ITVNADKSLTANANN
+2310 ITVNADKSLTASANN
-2325 IDGAVTNAGTLNLNG
+2325 IDGDVTNSGILNLNG
-2340 GTLAQVISG
+2340 GTLAQTVTG

-2374 KSLTANANNID
+2374 KSLTASADNIG
-2385 GAVNNAGTLNLNGG
+2385 GAVDNDGTLNLNGG
-2399 TLAQTVTGAG
+2399 TLNQTVTGTG

-2415 NVENSSTIAQAVNI
+2415 NVTANSAISQTITVN
-2429 TSGSLTTLAD
+2429 TDKSLTASAD
-2439 GLGGAVDND
+2439 NIGGAVDND

-2468 VIDGDVLANSVIS
+2468 VIDGDVTANSAIS

-2486 NTGKKLTASAD
+2486 NADKSLTASAN
-2497 NINDAVTNSGT
+2497 NINGAVTNNGT
-2508 VNLNSGI
+2508 VNLNSGT
-2515 LAQTITGGNINILAS
+2515 LTQTITDGNINILAS
-2530 QTVTSDL
+2530 QEVTSDL
-2537 SKLAGNFENQ
+2537 SKLAGNLTNS
-2547 GTLNLQG
+2547 GSLNLQG

-2559 INGSGTT
+2559 IAGDGST
-2566 VLQNNITLA
+2566 VLQNNITL
-2575 DNRTIA
+2575 DEDRTID

-2595 EPAAYNTLKVGS
+2595 EPAAYNTLTVGS
-2607 LTGNGNLQIDVN
+2607 LTGNGNLQIDVD
-2619 MTNNVGKATS
+2619 MTNNAGKATS
-2629 NDKIYVTDGASN
+2629 NDKIYVTGGTSN
-2641 SGILNLNVINVQNEL
+2641 SGILNLNVINVENEL
-2656 ATSDSIYSNYIDYV
+2656 ATNDSIYSNYVDYV

-2691 VTTEQKYTFTKGNNG
+2691 VTTEQKYTFTKGNEG
-2706 SLNVLAQD
+2706 SLNVLAQN

-2728 ANNFSINKNVTLN
+2728 ANNFSINKDITLN

-2833 LAGTNSFAS
+2833 LAGNNTLAS
-2842 GIKGNGTTNISGT
+2842 GIEGNGATNISGT

-2870 EGATLNTDASGLIAS
+2870 EGATLNTNASGLIAS
-2885 AGVVNSGTLELTG
+2885 AGVVNSGTLVLTG
-2898 GAVQSNI
+2898 GTVQSNI

-2925 AINIANNKT
+2925 AINIANDKT

-2986 AADAIT
+2986 AADTIT
-2992 ANINNAGNLELT
+2992 ANINNAGNLKLT
-3004 GGINSNTISGTG
+3004 GGVNSNTISGAG

-3042 TLASGLGGTVT
+3042 TSASGLGGTVT
-3053 NMVDGGLILNGGTL
+3053 NMVDDGLILNGGTL
-3067 TQTVSGDGSTSIAG
+3067 TQAINGDGSTIIAG

-3125 LTQAVSGNGSTII
+3125 LTQAVRGNGSTII
-3138 AGDVL
+3138 NGDVL
-3143 WGTNAK
+3143 WGTNAE

-3166 EVTLGDTTINGTL
+3166 QVTLGDTVINGML
-3179 KMTITDMAK
+3179 KMAITNMSK
-3188 DSSDYT
+3188 DSADYE
-3194 GGKLIVNDLDLGESS
+3194 GGKLTVNNLTLGETS

-3228 GLDLITVT
+3228 GLDLITVN

-3249 NRYAVS
+3249 NRYAVTT
-3255 MDDNGK
+3255 DDNGK

-3470 SADYDVQNIGLSAY
+3470 SADYDVQNIGVSAY

>member
-9 TQLSRWYKSVLIKC
+9 TQLSKWYRNILIKC

-38 GNAKA
+38 GNAEA
-43 APHMEIKGNKEVSG
+43 IPHIGIEGNKEVSG
-57 DYSGYNGSEPKYE
+57 NYSGYDGSELKYE
-70 GSHEYVPREGG
+70 GSGEYVPGEGG
-81 VFVIREGA
+81 VFVVNDGA

-96 KYTNNTTKSLYGN
+96 TYSYNTTKSPYGN
-109 DGKTYG
+109 DGAYG

-123 TETSSNGK
+123 TESSHNGK

-137 IQGAVNDYVYFTGNT
+137 IQGAIDNYVYFTGNT

-167 LIDYAWFNANI
+167 LIDYAWFNANN
-178 GTIIPYSTSFRSS
+178 GTVNPYSISYPSS

-201 QNGATNTVISNSGFQ
+201 ENGATNTVISNSVFQ
-216 NNVPSSIA
+216 NNVTSLLA
-224 GRGNKGGAIYVSG
+224 GRANKGGAIYVSG
-237 SSVDNYHIDFINDS
+237 SSVNNYHIDFINDS
-251 FTNNVTGQGSNT
+251 FSNNITGQGSQA
-263 VDTDIDNYSYGEGGA
+263 VDTDINNYNYGEGGA
-278 IHFSG
+278 IHFTA
-283 MGDDSATIAD
+283 MADDSATIAG
-293 SEFIQN
+293 SEFIEN

-307 YGYIAPTLTIKA
+307 YGYTAPTLTIQA
-319 GTNLDGSQKRTTF
+319 GTNLDGTQKRTTF

-364 GKNDSASSVDGGGAI
+364 GKNDSTSSVDGGGAI

-494 DGSVYSV
+494 GGSVYSV

-569 TASETG
+569 TASKTG

-585 IKDSTIAYNNA
+585 IKDSTIAYNNS
-596 PVGAAIYNYNSG
+596 PIGSAIYNYNSG
-608 HDTSKIS
+608 FDTSKIS
-615 LDNVKIYNNTG
+615 LDNVKIYNNIG

-641 IYNNNAGSGS
+641 IYDNNAGSDS

-668 NTGEYSIN
+668 NTGKYSIN
-676 ATNNYEDMYIQAINR
+676 TTDNYEDMYIQAINR
-691 DVLIDNPDTQ
+691 DVLIDNPNTQ
-701 GLNILADIHLF
+701 GLNILIPIHLF
-712 AADDRTIT
+712 AADNHTIT
-720 IKDDAHNGI
+720 IKDDSHSGI
-729 MYQYDG
+729 IYQYDG
-735 VVNYDGSIIND
+735 VVNYDGSIINN
-746 PRYIGD
+746 PKYIGD

-767 DASIYQTG
+767 DASIYQRG
-775 GVLNLNNNLADNRGL
+775 GVLNLNNNLVDNRGL

-806 LNFLLLKSKDGA
+806 LSFLRLRSSDGA

-843 TLDKAITSVN
+843 TLDNAITSVN

-890 KIDTTEKN
+890 KIDTIEKN
-898 EYADIVFSVD
+898 KYADIVFSVD
-908 RVNNLSLTDLG
+908 RVNNLSSTDLG
-919 DGESKNFKFLQID
+919 DGESKDFKFLQIN
-932 EMQNDSGRPISDE
+932 EMQNDSGRPISNE

-980 KITKGSGLSLDSAIK
+980 KITKGSGLSLDNAIK

-1016 SINGGYLGINGEG
+1016 SLNGQYLGINGEG

-1102 NDSIN
+1102 NDSMN
-1107 SVVSATSEAV
+1107 SVVSSTSEAV
-1117 SADDPESSETNTKI
+1117 SADDAESSKAITKI

-1181 TLFDSNNSAIN
+1181 TLFDSNSSAIN

-1199 LDADFINNTGADKVA
+1199 LDADFINNTGADKIA
-1214 TIVNSGTMKLAQVN
+1214 TIVNSGTMKLTQVN

-1244 SNGTAKLTISS
+1244 SNGSTELTISS

-1411 LVIGVDNSGNPLT
+1411 LVIGVDNSGNQLT
-1424 KNKTLNVNGGI
+1424 KSSTLNVNGGI

-1444 RISVTDRGLG
+1444 RINVTDSGLG
-1454 TTTELKLDVD
+1454 TTTALKLDVD

-1474 STLSSLSPVVIST
+1474 ATFSGLSPVVIST
-1487 INFISDATT
+1487 INFISDAAT
-1496 ETSVTIISTGA
+1496 ETSVTITNTNMS
-1507 GTGAYAISVADDV
+1507 AYAFSVADDV
-1520 VFTNTNSDYQVSY
+1520 VFTNTNSDYQVTY
-1533 DPSKGRLT
+1533 DPSRGKLT

-1583 LAGTSLTVNGKNL
+1583 LVGTSLSVNGKNL
-1596 ALDGDST
+1596 ALDGNST
-1603 AGIQIANG
+1603 EGLQITDG

-1621 VRNFSDAAVKNASGG
+1621 VRNFSDAAVKNANGG
-1636 TVEIA
+1636 TVEVA
-1641 TTAFTN
+1641 STAFAN

-1662 SGNVKFQKG
+1662 SGNVSFEKG
-1671 VTGAGT
+1671 VTGTGI
-1677 TNVTGAK
+1677 TNITGAK
-1684 VTLEDGASIAQALN
+1684 VTLDGNASIAQALN
-1698 IESGSLTSSADGI
+1698 IESGSLTTSANKLV
-1711 AGAVENN
+1711 AAVTNN
-1718 ANNGLVLNKGTL
+1718 AANGLVLNGGTL
-1730 SQSITGSGSTKI
+1730 NQGISGNGSTQI

-1751 INQAVNITSGSLTTS
+1751 INQAVNITSGSLATS
-1766 ADSLGGAITNSV
+1766 ADSLGGMVSNAVKN
-1778 NGGLVLNGG
+1778 GLVLTDG

-1800 IDGDVTANSTI
+1800 IDGDVLANSVI
-1811 SQAITVNAD
+1811 SQAITVNTG
-1820 KSLTASANNINGAVT
+1820 KKLTASADNIGGAVT
-1835 NNGTVNLNSGTLTQ
+1835 NSGTVNLNSGTLTQ
-1849 TITGGDIYVLAS
+1849 TITGGTINIAS
-1861 QTVTSDLSKLA
+1861 NQAVTSDLSKLA
-1872 GTFENQGTL
+1872 GTFTNQGTL

-1959 ATSAD
+1959 VTSAN

-2010 DGSLTTYTG
+2010 DGKLTTYTG

-2060 LTEDVSVTQDGNIG
+2060 LTEDVSVTQDGAIG

-2083 TLNLNIN
+2083 TLNLHVN
-2090 EYTLTGK
+2090 EHTLTGK
-2097 GTNSFDGITIADGY
+2097 DTNSFDGITVADGY

-2119 SDNQGT
+2119 VASQGT
-2125 ITNFDTAFTNTGTL
+2125 IANFDTAFTNDGTL
-2139 NVSNIN
+2139 NISNIN
-2145 FKNNNED
+2145 FENNNKD
-2152 IVNAGTLNLSGT
+2152 IINAGTLNLSGT
-2164 NSVDTIVGDG
+2164 NSVNTIVGDG

-2187 TINQNIVSIANGATL
+2187 TIDQNIVSIANGATL

-2250 SQAVNVANGSLTT
+2250 SQAVNIDSGSLTT

-2270 AVDNDGTLNLNGGT
+2270 AVNNAGTLNLNGGT

-2297 DGDVT
+2297 DGDVI
-2302 ANSAISQA
+2302 ANSA
-2310 ITVNADKSLTANANN
+2310 
-2325 IDGAVTNAGTLNLNG
+2325 
-2340 GTLAQVISG
+2340 
-2349 TGSTVVDGD
+2349 
-2358 VTANSLISQA
+2358 ISQA

-2399 TLAQTVTGAG
+2399 TLAQTVTGTG
-2409 STVIAG
+2409 STVVDGDVTA
-2415 NVENSSTIAQAVNI
+2415 NSAISQTITVNADK
-2429 TSGSLTTLAD
+2429 SLTASAD
-2439 GLGGAVDND
+2439 NIGGAVDND

-2454 GGTLA
+2454 GGTLN
-2459 QTVTGAGST
+2459 QTVTGTGST
-2468 VIDGDVLANSVIS
+2468 VIAGNVENSSIIAQAVNITSGSLTTSADGLGGTVDNAGTLNLNGGTLAQTVSGNGSTVINGDVTVNSAIL

-2486 NTGKKLTASAD
+2486 NTDKSLTASAD

-2537 SKLAGNFENQ
+2537 SKLAGNLTNS
-2547 GTLNLQG
+2547 GSLNLQG

-2595 EPAAYNTLKVGS
+2595 EPAAYNTLTVGN
-2607 LTGNGNLQIDVN
+2607 LTGNGNLQIDVDI
-2619 MTNNVGKATS
+2619 TNNAGKATS
-2629 NDKIYVTDGASN
+2629 NDKIYVTGGTSN
-2641 SGILNLNVINVQNEL
+2641 SGILNLNVINVENEL
-2656 ATSDSIYSNYIDYV
+2656 ATNDSIYSNYVDYV

-2691 VTTEQKYTFTKGNNG
+2691 VTTEQKYTFTKGNEG

-2728 ANNFSINKNVTLN
+2728 ANNFSINKNITLN

-2748 TQGDDTTKNV
+2748 TQGDDTTKNI

-2795 SMENFITALAV
+2795 SIENFIVALENNKGGTLNVKDMAFKNNDKDIV
-2806 NNGGS
+2806 NNG
-2811 LNVTDMN
+2811 
-2818 FSNNT
+2818 
-2823 TDIANNGTLN
+2823 ILN
-2833 LAGTNSFAS
+2833 LEGANTLTN
-2842 GIKGNGTTNISGT
+2842 GIEGNGSTNISLGT
-2855 TTNNGTITQSIVSIA
+2855 TTNNGTITQNTVSIA
-2870 EGATLNTDASGLIAS
+2870 NTATLNTNASSLIAS
-2885 AGVVNSGTLELTG
+2885 AGVTNQGTLELTG

-2916 ITNDKTITQ
+2916 VTNDKTITQ
-2925 AINIANNKT
+2925 AINIANDKT

-2972 QGVVNVADTAELTT
+2972 QDVVNISDTGDLTT
-2986 AADAIT
+2986 AADTIT

-3027 GTISQAIKIDSGSLT
+3027 GTISQAIKIDSGSLI

-3053 NMVDGGLILNGGTL
+3053 NAIDGGLVLNGGTL
-3067 TQTVSGDGSTSIAG
+3067 TQAINGDGSTTIAG
-3081 DVISN
+3081 DVTAN
-3086 ALISQAIDINS
+3086 ALISQAIDITS

-3116 GGLILNGGT
+3116 GGLVLNGGMLNQT
-3125 LTQAVSGNGSTII
+3125 VSGNGSTII

-3143 WGTNAK
+3143 WGTNA
-3149 MGNTTIA
+3149 GLGDTTIA

-3166 EVTLGDTTINGTL
+3166 EVTLGDTAINGTL

-3194 GGKLIVNDLDLGESS
+3194 GGKLIVHDLDLGESS

-3228 GLDLITVT
+3228 GLDLITVN

-3418 TDIDSLDRDIDVD
+3418 TDIDSLDRNIDVD
-3431 GHTLFVYGKY
+3431 GHTLFAYGKY
-3441 QPEKW
+3441 QPAKW
-3446 YIRGMAHYGF
+3446 YVRGMAHYGF

-3470 SADYDVQNIGLSAY
+3470 SADYDVQNVGVSAY

>member
-9 TQLSRWYKSVLIKC
+9 TQLSRWYRNILIKC
-23 AIFNAAVFIGAVGIS
+23 AIFNAAVFIGTVGIS
-38 GNAKA
+38 GNAEA

-70 GSHEYVPREGG
+70 GSDEYVPREGG
-81 VFVIREGA
+81 VFVVREGA

-96 KYTNNTTKSLYGN
+96 TYANNTTKSLYGN

-123 TETSSNGK
+123 TETSYNGK

-137 IQGAVNDYVYFTGNT
+137 IKGAVDNYVYFKNNT
-152 AASVGG
+152 AATTGG

-167 LIDYAWFNANI
+167 LIDYAWFFAND
-178 GTIIPYSTSFRSS
+178 GTIIPYSVSFPSS
-191 IGGGAIYLDL
+191 IGGGAIYLGL
-201 QNGATNTVISNSGFQ
+201 ENGATNTVISNSVFQ
-216 NNVPSSIA
+216 NNVTSLLA
-224 GRGNKGGAIYVSG
+224 GRANKGGAIYVSG
-237 SSVDNYHIDFINDS
+237 DRVNNYHIDFINDS
-251 FTNNVTGQGSNT
+251 FSNNITGQGSQA
-263 VDTDIDNYSYGEGGA
+263 VDTDIDNYNYGDGGA
-278 IHFSG
+278 IHFTA
-283 MGDDSATIAD
+283 MADDSATIAG

-307 YGYIAPTLTIKA
+307 YGYTAPTLTIQA

-379 YYVGSSASRPHYAT
+379 YYVGSSASRPHYAS
-393 IENSIFDKNIVE
+393 IENSIFDNNVVE
-405 NWVTDENRIKTATAL
+405 NRVTDENRLNSATAL
-420 GGALHFKDSSYGI
+420 GGALHFRDSSYGI

-441 TNNSVSVVN
+441 TNNSASVVN
-450 RPFEDSSS
+450 RAFEDSSS

-494 DGSVYSV
+494 VGSVYSV

-511 AKYRGGAAYLSVPGY
+511 AKYRGGAAYLAVPGY

-545 SAQYGGG
+545 TAQYGGG

-569 TASETG
+569 TASEVG

-608 HDTSKIS
+608 FDTSKIS

-668 NTGEYSIN
+668 NTGKYSIN
-676 ATNNYEDMYIQAINR
+676 ATVNFQDMYIQAINR

-701 GLNILADIHLF
+701 GLNILAGKHLF
-712 AADDRTIT
+712 AADNHAIT
-720 IKDDAHNGI
+720 IKDDSYYGI
-729 MYQYDG
+729 IYQYDG
-735 VVNYDGSIIND
+735 VVNYDGSIINN
-746 PRYIGD
+746 PKYIGD

-760 ANINAEM
+760 ANINAKM
-767 DASIYQTG
+767 DASIYQRG
-775 GVLNLNNNLADNRGL
+775 GVLNLNNNLVDNRGL

-795 AVANL
+795 AVVNM

-806 LNFLLLKSKDGA
+806 LSFLRLRSSDGA

-831 ASVYPTYNAIDT
+831 ASVYPTYNAVDT
-843 TLDKAITSVN
+843 TLDNAITSVN

-890 KIDTTEKN
+890 KIDTIEKN
-898 EYADIVFSVD
+898 KYADIVFSVD
-908 RVNNLSLTDLG
+908 RVNNLSSTDLR
-919 DGESKNFKFLQID
+919 DGESKKFKFLQIN

-969 YLVDDSDLGTI
+969 YLVDNSDLGTI
-980 KITKGSGLSLDSAIK
+980 TITKGSGLSLDSAIK

-1016 SINGGYLGINGEG
+1016 SLNGQYLGINGEG

-1042 EGITV
+1042 EGITLSE
-1047 DNGQLLVLNDVGSLD
+1047 GQLLVLNDVGSL
-1062 LAGNANKK
+1062 NADGSAKQK
-1070 IVGFKNA
+1070 LVGFKNA

-1102 NDSIN
+1102 NDSMSSI
-1107 SVVSATSEAV
+1107 VSATSESV
-1117 SADDPESSETNTKI
+1117 ETNTKI

-1140 KISSGLVVNNGDL
+1140 NISSGLLVNNGES
-1153 AALTVKDTTFKNN
+1153 AALSVKDTTFKNN
-1166 DGYAIINSGSATVND
+1166 DGYAIVNSGSATVND
-1181 TLFDSNNSAIN
+1181 TIFEANNSAIN

-1199 LDADFINNTGADKVA
+1199 LDADFINNTGADKIA
-1214 TIVNSGTMKLAQVN
+1214 TIANSGTMKLTQVN
-1228 IEGNQGQY
+1228 IKGNQGQY

-1244 SNGTAKLTISS
+1244 SDSSAKITISS
-1255 PYGNRLVIS
+1255 PYTNSHAIS
-1264 GNKDKDGNSTAIHNS
+1264 GNKDINGNPVAIYNS
-1279 AYIGSDGTINRA
+1279 AYVGDDGTINSA
-1291 EVVFTNYDYDAANYS
+1291 EVIFTNYYDDAATYFG
-1306 SDFKGLPAFVID
+1306 DFKGISGFVID

-1332 QILAFAD
+1332 QKLTFAD

-1347 IIENNTLSISGSAT
+1347 VIENNTLTLSSSAT

-1376 DSVNGA
+1376 SSGNNA
-1382 TLNINEGAKATF
+1382 TLNITEGAKATF

-1411 LVIGVDNSGNPLT
+1411 LVIGVDNDGKQLT
-1424 KNKTLNVNGGI
+1424 KSTRLNVNGGI

-1444 RISVTDRGLG
+1444 SINVGDSGYG

-1507 GTGAYAISVADDV
+1507 GAGAYAISVADDV
-1520 VFTNTNSDYQVSY
+1520 VFTNTNSDYQVTY
-1533 DPSKGRLT
+1533 DPSRGRLT

-1563 SYSLKDGGSGAEV
+1563 SYSLKDGSLGAEV

-1583 LAGTSLTVNGKNL
+1583 LVGTSLTVNGKNL

-1603 AGIQIANG
+1603 AGIQITDG
-1611 QTLTL
+1611 QTFAL

-1636 TVEIA
+1636 TVEVA

-1698 IESGSLTSSADGI
+1698 IESGSLTSSANNLVGT
-1711 AGAVENN
+1711 VKNN
-1718 ANNGLVLNKGTL
+1718 AANGLVLNGGTL
-1730 SQSITGSGSTKI
+1730 NQGITGTGSTKI
-1742 AGNVVNSSN
+1742 AGDVINSSS
-1751 INQAVNITSGSLTTS
+1751 IAQAVNITSGSLTTS

-1849 TITGGDIYVLAS
+1849 TITGGNINIAS
-1861 QTVTSDLSKLA
+1861 NQAVTSDLSKLA
-1872 GTFENQGTL
+1872 GNFENQGTL
-1881 NLQGELTED
+1881 NLQGELSKD
-1890 IKGNGTTVLQ
+1890 IAGDGSTVLQ

-1920 NINMQDSSTSYT
+1920 NINMQDSATSYT

-1959 ATSAD
+1959 VTSAD
-1964 SISGA
+1964 SVSGA

-2010 DGSLTTYTG
+2010 DGKLTTYTG

-2060 LTEDVSVTQDGNIG
+2060 LTEDVSVTQDGAIG

-2083 TLNLNIN
+2083 TLNLHVN

-2097 GTNSFDGITIADGY
+2097 GTNSFDGITVADGY

-2125 ITNFDTAFTNTGTL
+2125 ITNFDTAFANNGTL

-2145 FKNNNED
+2145 FENNNED
-2152 IVNAGTLNLSGT
+2152 IVNAGTLKLSGK
-2164 NSVDTIVGDG
+2164 NSVNTIVGNG
-2174 DMQVASGTTTNNG
+2174 NTQV
-2187 TINQNIVSIANGATL
+2187 V
-2202 NSNAGGLIANTGII
+2202 
-2216 NAGTLELTDGANA
+2216 
-2229 NTISGSGTTEITG
+2229 
-2242 TVENTGTI
+2242 
-2250 SQAVNVANGSLTT
+2250 
-2263 SADGLGG
+2263 
-2270 AVDNDGTLNLNGGT
+2270 
-2284 LAQTVTGTGSTVI
+2284 
-2297 DGDVT
+2297 
-2302 ANSAISQA
+2302 
-2310 ITVNADKSLTANANN
+2310 
-2325 IDGAVTNAGTLNLNG
+2325 
-2340 GTLAQVISG
+2340 
-2349 TGSTVVDGD
+2349 
-2358 VTANSLISQA
+2358 
-2368 ITVNAD
+2368 
-2374 KSLTANANNID
+2374 
-2385 GAVNNAGTLNLNGG
+2385 
-2399 TLAQTVTGAG
+2399 
-2409 STVIAG
+2409 
-2415 NVENSSTIAQAVNI
+2415 
-2429 TSGSLTTLAD
+2429 
-2439 GLGGAVDND
+2439 
-2448 GTLNLN
+2448 
-2454 GGTLA
+2454 
-2459 QTVTGAGST
+2459 
-2468 VIDGDVLANSVIS
+2468 
-2481 QAITV
+2481 
-2486 NTGKKLTASAD
+2486 
-2497 NINDAVTNSGT
+2497 
-2508 VNLNSGI
+2508 SGI
-2515 LAQTITGGNINILAS
+2515 
-2530 QTVTSDL
+2530 
-2537 SKLAGNFENQ
+2537 
-2547 GTLNLQG
+2547 
-2554 ELSKD
+2554 
-2559 INGSGTT
+2559 
-2566 VLQNNITLA
+2566 
-2575 DNRTIA
+2575 
-2581 GTLDINNQ
+2581 
-2589 TVDMGN
+2589 
-2595 EPAAYNTLKVGS
+2595 
-2607 LTGNGNLQIDVN
+2607 
-2619 MTNNVGKATS
+2619 
-2629 NDKIYVTDGASN
+2629 
-2641 SGILNLNVINVQNEL
+2641 
-2656 ATSDSIYSNYIDYV
+2656 
-2670 TGNNSNIT
+2670 
-2678 YQLSGSEDGQIVV
+2678 
-2691 VTTEQKYTFTKGNNG
+2691 
-2706 SLNVLAQD
+2706 
-2714 YTGGL
+2714 
-2719 SDYITGEIT
+2719 
-2728 ANNFSINKNVTLN
+2728 
-2741 DNENIGL
+2741 
-2748 TQGDDTTKNV
+2748 
-2758 FVNNGSTLTGFDGTN
+2758 
-2773 KYNNGITVADGYT
+2773 
-2786 VNLTGSENA
+2786 
-2795 SMENFITALAV
+2795 
-2806 NNGGS
+2806 
-2811 LNVTDMN
+2811 
-2818 FSNNT
+2818 
-2823 TDIANNGTLN
+2823 
-2833 LAGTNSFAS
+2833 
-2842 GIKGNGTTNISGT
+2842 
-2855 TTNNGTITQSIVSIA
+2855 TTNNGTITQNTVSIA
-2870 EGATLNTDASGLIAS
+2870 EGATLNTDASNLIAS

-2925 AINIANNKT
+2925 EINIANDKT
-2934 LTNNGTLNT
+2934 LTNNGILNT
-2943 SVQLTANQTID
+2943 TIALGTNQTID

-2986 AADAIT
+2986 AADTIT

-3053 NMVDGGLILNGGTL
+3053 NMVDGGLVLNGGTL
-3067 TQTVSGDGSTSIAG
+3067 TQAINGDGSTTIAG
-3081 DVISN
+3081 DVTAN

-3116 GGLILNGGT
+3116 GGLVLNGGMLNQT
-3125 LTQAVSGNGSTII
+3125 VSGNGSTII

-3149 MGNTTIA
+3149 MGDTTIA

-3166 EVTLGDTTINGTL
+3166 EVTLGDTAINGTL

-3194 GGKLIVNDLDLGESS
+3194 GGKLIVHDLDLGESS

-3228 GLDLITVT
+3228 GLDLITVN

-3249 NRYAVS
+3249 NRYAVTT
-3255 MDDNGK
+3255 DDNGK

-3298 AATDEM
+3298 AATDDM
-3304 QAHLNELSQHDST
+3304 QAHLNELSQHDSN

-3375 NYSKQDG
+3375 NYSKQDS

-3441 QPEKW
+3441 QPAKW
-3446 YIRGMAHYGF
+3446 YVRGMAHYGF

-3470 SADYDVQNIGLSAY
+3470 SADYDVQNIGVSAY
-3484 AGYDLPNGITPE
+3484 VGYDLPNGITPE

>member
-9 TQLSRWYKSVLIKC
+9 TQLSRWYRSVLIKC
-23 AIFNAAVFIGAVGIS
+23 AIFNAAVFIGTVGIS
-38 GNAKA
+38 GNAEA

-57 DYSGYNGSEPKYE
+57 NYSGYNGSEPKHE
-70 GSHEYVPREGG
+70 GSDEYVPREGG
-81 VFVIREGA
+81 VFVVREGA

-96 KYTNNTTKSLYGN
+96 TYANNTTKSLYGN

-123 TETSSNGK
+123 TETSYNGK

-137 IQGAVNDYVYFTGNT
+137 IKGAVDNYVYFRNNT
-152 AASVGG
+152 AATTGG

-167 LIDYAWFNANI
+167 LIDYAWFFAND
-178 GTIIPYSTSFRSS
+178 GTIIPYSMSYPSS

-201 QNGATNTVISNSGFQ
+201 ENGATNTVISNSVFQ
-216 NNVPSSIA
+216 NNVTSLLA
-224 GRGNKGGAIYVSG
+224 GRANKGGAIYVSG
-237 SSVDNYHIDFINDS
+237 SSVNNYHIDFINDS
-251 FTNNVTGQGSNT
+251 FSNNITGQGSQT
-263 VDTDIDNYSYGEGGA
+263 VDTDINNYNYGEGGA
-278 IHFSG
+278 IHFAAMADG
-283 MGDDSATIAD
+283 SATIAG

-307 YGYIAPTLTIKA
+307 YGYIAPTLTIQA

-356 DFTGNSVI
+356 DFTGNKVI

-379 YYVGSSASRPHYAT
+379 YYVGSSASRPQYAT

-405 NWVTDENRIKTATAL
+405 NRVTDENKIKAATAL
-420 GGALHFKDSSYGI
+420 GGALHFRGSSYGI

-488 AGGMYL
+488 AGGMFL
-494 DGSVYSV
+494 SGNAYSV

-511 AKYRGGAAYLSVPGY
+511 AKYRGGAAYLAVPGY

-531 RNSTIGGDKAELGN
+531 RNSTIGGDKDELGN
-545 SAQYGGG
+545 TAQYGGG

-569 TASETG
+569 TASKTG

-608 HDTSKIS
+608 YDTSKIS

-668 NTGEYSIN
+668 NTGKYSIN
-676 ATNNYEDMYIQAINR
+676 ATNNYDDIYIQAINR

-701 GLNILADIHLF
+701 GLNILIPIHLF
-712 AADDRTIT
+712 AADNHTIT
-720 IKDDAHNGI
+720 IKDDSRNGI
-729 MYQYDG
+729 MYQYGG

-767 DASIYQTG
+767 DASIYQRG

-800 SSKNTG
+800 SSKNEG
-806 LNFLLLKSKDGA
+806 LSFLRLRSSDGA

-824 DKNIGTL
+824 DKNIGIL
-831 ASVYPTYNAIDT
+831 ASVYPTYNAVDT
-843 TLDKAITSVN
+843 TLDNAITSVN
-853 IGTYTNYM
+853 IGAYTNYM

-898 EYADIVFSVD
+898 KYADIVFSVD
-908 RVNNLSLTDLG
+908 RVNNLSSTDLG
-919 DGESKNFKFLQID
+919 DGESKKFKFLQIN

-969 YLVDDSDLGTI
+969 YLVDNSDLGTI
-980 KITKGSGLSLDSAIK
+980 TITKGSGLSLDSAIK

-1035 DSSNNYA
+1035 DLSNNYA

-1047 DNGQLLVLNDVGSLD
+1047 NEGQLLVLNDVGSLD
-1062 LAGNANKK
+1062 ADGTAKQKL
-1070 IVGFKNA
+1070 VGFKNA

-1102 NDSIN
+1102 NDSMSSI
-1107 SVVSATSEAV
+1107 VSATSESV
-1117 SADDPESSETNTKI
+1117 ETNTKI

-1140 KISSGLVVNNGDL
+1140 NISSGLLVNNGDL

-1166 DGYAIINSGSATVND
+1166 DGYAIINSGNAAVND
-1181 TLFDSNNSAIN
+1181 TLFDSNSSAIN
-1192 NSGTMSV
+1192 NSGTINV
-1199 LDADFINNTGADKVA
+1199 LDADFIKNTGADKIA
-1214 TIVNSGTMKLAQVN
+1214 TIANSGTMKLTQVN
-1228 IEGNQGQY
+1228 IKGNQGQY

-1279 AYIGSDGTINRA
+1279 AYIGDDGTINRA

-1474 STLSSLSPVVIST
+1474 ATFSGLSPVVIST
-1487 INFISDATT
+1487 INFISDAAT
-1496 ETSVTIISTGA
+1496 ETSVTITNTNMS
-1507 GTGAYAISVADDV
+1507 AYAFSVADDV
-1520 VFTNTNSDYQVSY
+1520 VFTNTNSDYQVTY
-1533 DPSKGRLT
+1533 DPSRGRLT

-1550 IYAAVTNTEKDVR
+1550 IYAAVTNTEKAIR
-1563 SYSLKDGGSGAEV
+1563 TYSLKDNGSGAEI

-1596 ALDGDST
+1596 ALDGAST
-1603 AGIQIANG
+1603 EGLQITDR

-1621 VRNFSDAAVKNASGG
+1621 VRNFSDAAVKNANGG
-1636 TVEIA
+1636 TVEVA
-1641 TTAFTN
+1641 STAFVN
-1647 NGTTDIINEG
+1647 NGTTDIANNG

-1662 SGNVKFQKG
+1662 SGNVSFEKG
-1671 VTGAGT
+1671 VTGTGI
-1677 TNVTGAK
+1677 TNITGAK
-1684 VTLEDGASIAQALN
+1684 VTLDGNASIAQTIN
-1698 IESGSLTSSADGI
+1698 IEGGSLTTA
-1711 AGAVENN
+1711 ANKLVAAVTNN
-1718 ANNGLVLNKGTL
+1718 AANGLVLNGGTL
-1730 SQSITGSGSTKI
+1730 NQSISGNGSTQI

-1766 ADSLGGAITNSV
+1766 ADSLGGAVSNAV
-1778 NGGLVLNGG
+1778 KNGLVLTDG

-1800 IDGDVTANSTI
+1800 IDGDVTANSVI
-1811 SQAITVNAD
+1811 SQAITVNTG
-1820 KSLTASANNINGAVT
+1820 KNLTASANNIGGAIT
-1835 NNGTVNLNSGTLTQ
+1835 NNGTVNLNSGTLAQ
-1849 TITGGDIYVLAS
+1849 TITGGTINIAS
-1861 QTVTSDLSKLA
+1861 NQAVTSDLSKLA
-1872 GTFENQGTL
+1872 GTFTNQGTL
-1881 NLQGELTED
+1881 NLQGELSKD
-1890 IKGNGTTVLQ
+1890 INGSGTTVLQ

-1949 SLSDGQTDKI
+1949 SLADGQTDKI
-1959 ATSAD
+1959 VTYAD

-1977 VTSDGGNTGENSNIL
+1977 ITSDGGNTGENSNIL

-2060 LTEDVSVTQDGNIG
+2060 LTEDVSVTQDGAIG
-2074 TVDRTNDST
+2074 IVDRTNDST
-2083 TLNLNIN
+2083 TLNLHVN

-2097 GTNSFDGITIADGY
+2097 GTNSFDGITVADGY
-2111 TLNVNGKD
+2111 TLNVKGKD
-2119 SDNQGT
+2119 SNNQGT
-2125 ITNFDTAFTNTGTL
+2125 ITNFDTAFTNNGIL

-2145 FKNNNED
+2145 FENNNED

-2164 NSVDTIVGDG
+2164 NSVENIVGNG
-2174 DMQVASGTTTNNG
+2174 NTQVVSGTTTNKG
-2187 TINQNIVSIANGATL
+2187 KIEQNTVSIADGAIL
-2202 NSNAGGLIANTGII
+2202 NTDASDLIANTGII
-2216 NAGTLELTDGANA
+2216 NAGTLELTGGANA
-2229 NTISGSGTTEITG
+2229 NTISGLGTTEITG
-2242 TVENTGTI
+2242 TVENSGTI
-2250 SQAVNVANGSLTT
+2250 SQAINVANGSLTT
-2263 SADGLGG
+2263 SASGLGGTVTNTVSSGLVLNGGTLAQTVTGAGSTVVDGDVIANSVISQAITVNADKSLTAAADNLGG
-2270 AVDNDGTLNLNGGT
+2270 AVDNDGTLNLNSGT
-2284 LAQTVTGTGSTVI
+2284 LAQTVTGTGSTVVDGEVI
-2297 DGDVT
+2297 ANSVISQAITVNADKSLTAAADNIAGAVANTGTLNLNGGTLAQNVSGSGTTVINGDVT

-2310 ITVNADKSLTANANN
+2310 ITVNANKTLTASANN
-2325 IDGAVTNAGTLNLNG
+2325 IAGAVTNTGTLNLNG
-2340 GTLAQVISG
+2340 GTLAQAVSG
-2349 TGSTVVDGD
+2349 T
-2358 VTANSLISQA
+2358 
-2368 ITVNAD
+2368 
-2374 KSLTANANNID
+2374 
-2385 GAVNNAGTLNLNGG
+2385 
-2399 TLAQTVTGAG
+2399 
-2409 STVIAG
+2409 
-2415 NVENSSTIAQAVNI
+2415 
-2429 TSGSLTTLAD
+2429 
-2439 GLGGAVDND
+2439 
-2448 GTLNLN
+2448 
-2454 GGTLA
+2454 
-2459 QTVTGAGST
+2459 GST
-2468 VIDGDVLANSVIS
+2468 VIDGDVTANSTIS

-2486 NTGKKLTASAD
+2486 NTDKSLTASAD
-2497 NINDAVTNSGT
+2497 NIAGAIVNSGT
-2508 VNLNSGI
+2508 VNLNTGT
-2515 LAQTITGGNINILAS
+2515 LTQTITGGDINIQNS
-2530 QTVTSDL
+2530 QEVTSDL

-2575 DNRTIA
+2575 DNRTIE
-2581 GTLDINNQ
+2581 GTLNLNSQ

-2595 EPAAYNTLKVGS
+2595 EPAIYNTLTVGN
-2607 LTGNGNLQIDVN
+2607 LTGKGNLQIDVDMSN
-2619 MTNNVGKATS
+2619 ANSDKISIADGTS
-2629 NDKIYVTDGASN
+2629 NNGT
-2641 SGILNLNVINVQNEL
+2641 LNLNVINVENEL
-2656 ATSDSIYSNYIDYV
+2656 ATSDSPYNDYINYI
-2670 TGNNSNIT
+2670 TGTTDGLTLNIN
-2678 YQLSGSEDGQIVV
+2678 GSEDGQIVV

-2706 SLNVLAQD
+2706 SLDVLAQD

-2719 SDYITGEIT
+2719 SDYITGEII
-2728 ANNFSINKNVTLN
+2728 ANNFSINKDVTLN
-2741 DNENIGL
+2741 DNEDIGL
-2748 TQGDDTTKNV
+2748 TQGSETTKNI
-2758 FVNNGSTLTGFDGTN
+2758 FINNGSTLTGYDGTD

-2795 SMENFITALAV
+2795 SIENFRVALENNKGGTLNVKDMAFKNNDKDIV
-2806 NNGGS
+2806 NNG
-2811 LNVTDMN
+2811 
-2818 FSNNT
+2818 
-2823 TDIANNGTLN
+2823 ILN
-2833 LAGTNSFAS
+2833 LEGANTLTN
-2842 GIKGNGTTNISGT
+2842 GIEGNGSTNILLGT
-2855 TTNNGTITQSIVSIA
+2855 TTNNGTITQNTVSIA
-2870 EGATLNTDASGLIAS
+2870 NTATLNTNASSLIAS
-2885 AGVVNSGTLELTG
+2885 AGVTNQGTLELTG

-2916 ITNDKTITQ
+2916 VTNDKTITQ
-2925 AINIANNKT
+2925 AIDIANDKT
-2934 LTNNGTLNT
+2934 LTNNGILNT
-2943 SVQLTANQTID
+2943 TIALGTNQTID

-2972 QGVVNVADTAELTT
+2972 QGVVNISDTGDLTT
-2986 AADAIT
+2986 AANTIT

-3004 GGINSNTISGTG
+3004 GGINSNAISGTG
-3016 TTEIAGIVENT
+3016 TTKINGIVENT
-3027 GTISQAIKIDSGSLT
+3027 GTISQAVNIENGNLT
-3042 TLASGLGGTVT
+3042 TSASGLGGAVA

-3067 TQTVSGDGSTSIAG
+3067 TQAISGDGSTQIAG
-3081 DVISN
+3081 NVVSN
-3086 ALISQAIDINS
+3086 ALISQAIDIDS
-3097 GSLTTSANNLGNAV
+3097 GSLTISANDLGGAV
-3111 TNMVD
+3111 TNTID

-3143 WGTNAK
+3143 WGTNAEL
-3149 MGNTTIA
+3149 GNTTIA

-3166 EVTLGDTTINGTL
+3166 EVTLGNTAINGTL

-3249 NRYAVS
+3249 NRYAVTT
-3255 MDDNGK
+3255 DDNGK

-3298 AATDEM
+3298 AATDDM
-3304 QAHLNELSQHDST
+3304 QEHLNELSQHNSI

-3323 NNLAPTDSR
+3323 SNLAPTDSR

-3354 MQGLNSGD
+3354 MQGMNSGD

-3406 DTMIGFGYANNQ
+3406 ETMIGFGYANNQ
-3418 TDIDSLDRDIDVD
+3418 TDIDTLDRDIDVD

-3618 FRARYN
+3618 LRARYN